1 MFRVKR
7 EAFNG
12 VCNVFCHNIYNMQ
25 KRACMVMHVGLTDF
39 SLVNEHWENLTY
51 HIIVHCASKHE
62 TMLSEC
68 LALSQHSDHVVLSAG
83 DIHCTWGNTGNL
95 SLSRNFC
102 WTKCLAVV
110 WSLVPAQVGPRG
122 GQFSTIWDG
131 NLNPASRSMYT
142 SRRRLLYYVEPG
154 CEADYKIC
162 ISVKLIV
169 TLWKTPIY
177 TIFLIYRFLAI
188 WLYKMYH
195 AWLNR
200 PWELSW
206 LLTFSSLNLPLSS
219 SSTTSSKLLSQFRL
233 VVNEDDLQW
242 VKN

>member
-1 MFRVKR
+1 MPCCCLVT
-7 EAFNG
+7 N
-12 VCNVFCHNIYNMQ
+12 
-25 KRACMVMHVGLTDF
+25 AC
-39 SLVNEHWENLTY
+39 
-51 HIIVHCASKHE
+51 
-62 TMLSEC
+62 
-68 LALSQHSDHVVLSAG
+68 
-83 DIHCTWGNTGNL
+83 TGRP
-95 SLSRNFC
+95 S
-102 WTKCLAVV
+102 
-110 WSLVPAQVGPRG
+110 G
-122 GQFSTIWDG
+122 GQFSTIWDCY
-131 NLNPASRSMYT
+131 LNPASRSMYT

-219 SSTTSSKLLSQFRL
+219 SSNTSSELLSQFPTCSEWRWLAVGEKLKKIAMLEIFLLRPL
-233 VVNEDDLQW
+233 VVGKLSLLSGM
-242 VKN
+242 